1 MTPGRMNLDKLEGR
15 IAYRFARRHFL
26 QAALT
31 HRSSG
36 EANNERLEFLGD
48 GLLDFLVAEMLFE
61 CFPTQPEGD
70 LTRLRADLV
79 RQESLHS
86 VADSL
91 ELGQHLALGEGELR
105 SGGRR
110 RPSILADAFEALLAA
125 IYLDGGFG
133 AAREFVRRCFSE
145 RISRLDPIRD
155 GKDPKTRLQE
165 WLQAQRN
172 PLPSYRI
179 VTTVGEAHA
188 QMFEVSCQLEKP
200 RMETI
205 GRGRSRRIAEQA
217 AAEEALRQLEQAE

>member
-1 MTPGRMNLDKLEGR
+1 MTLDEFEGR
-15 IAYRFARRHFL
+15 IGYRFAERRLL
-26 QAALT
+26 QSALT

-48 GLLDFLVAEMLFE
+48 GLLDFLVAELLFE
-61 CFPTQPEGD
+61 SFPTQPEGD

-91 ELGQHLALGEGELR
+91 ELGNYLSLGEGELR

-125 IYLDGGFG
+125 IYLDGGFN
-133 AAREFVRRCFSE
+133 AAREFVRRCFAE
-145 RISRLDPIRD
+145 RVSRLDPVRD
-155 GKDPKTRLQE
+155 GKDAKTRLQE
-165 WLQAQRN
+165 FLQAQRQ

-179 VTTVGEAHA
+179 VSTDGEAHA
-188 QMFEVSCQLEKP
+188 QVFEVSCKLEKP
-200 RMETI
+200 RMETK

-217 AAEEALRQLEQAE
+217 AAEAALRQLEREE

>member
-1 MTPGRMNLDKLEGR
+1 MNLDTLEAR
-15 IAYRFARRHFL
+15 IAYRFAHRQLL
-26 QAALT
+26 QGALT

-36 EANNERLEFLGD
+36 EFNNERLEFLGD
-48 GLLDFLVAEMLFE
+48 GLLDFLVAELLFQQ
-61 CFPTQPEGD
+61 FPDQPEGD

-86 VADSL
+86 LA
-91 ELGQHLALGEGELR
+91 ELLGLGNHLALGDGELR

-125 IYLDGGFG
+125 IYLDGGFS
-133 AAREFVRRCFSE
+133 AARDFVRRCFLE
-145 RISRLDPIRD
+145 RISRLDPVHD

-179 VTTVGEAHA
+179 VSTIGEAHA
-188 QMFEVSCQLEKP
+188 QEFEVSCQLENP
-200 RMETI
+200 RMETK

-217 AAEEALRQLEQAE
+217 AAEEALRQLERTE

>member
-1 MTPGRMNLDKLEGR
+1 MTLDEFEGR
-15 IAYRFARRHFL
+15 IGYRFAERRLL
-26 QAALT
+26 QSALT

-48 GLLDFLVAEMLFE
+48 GLLDFLVAELLFE
-61 CFPTQPEGD
+61 SFPTQPEGD

-91 ELGQHLALGEGELR
+91 ELGNYLSLGEGELR

-125 IYLDGGFG
+125 IYLDGGFI
-133 AAREFVRRCFSE
+133 AAREFVRRCFAE
-145 RISRLDPIRD
+145 RVSRLDPVRD
-155 GKDPKTRLQE
+155 GKDAKTRLQE
-165 WLQAQRN
+165 FLQAQRQ

-179 VTTVGEAHA
+179 VSTDGEAHA
-188 QMFEVSCQLEKP
+188 QVFEVSCKLEKP
-200 RMETI
+200 RMETK

-217 AAEEALRQLEQAE
+217 AAEAALRQLEREE